1 VTDTAAGGAR
11 RWALG
16 VEYDGGGFSGF
27 QDQGERPSVQ
37 AALESAIAAV
47 ADHPVK
53 VVAAGRTDAGVH
65 AREQVVHCDLAA
77 DRSPEA
83 WVYGTNA
90 GLPEGVV
97 VRWACPVP
105 QEFDARRSALS
116 RRYLYR
122 VLNRPEPTALLA
134 RRTAWVRDPLDLG
147 AMRRAAR
154 PLLGRHDFAAFRAA
168 SCEARTSVRTLRRLR
183 IVRRGSEIWFDVE
196 ADAFLQR
203 MVRNLVGS
211 LLLVGQGRRP
221 WGWIPEVLAAGD
233 RTRAGP
239 TAPPQGLVLLA
250 VRYPRRYRLPQR
262 PWDGRGPD
270 PLL

>member
-1 VTDTAAGGAR
+1 MTEIAACGVR

-16 VEYDGGGFSGF
+16 VEYDGSGF
-27 QDQGERPSVQ
+27 FGFQNQGERPSVQ
-37 AALESAIAAV
+37 AALEAAL
-47 ADHPVK
+47 AALAAHPVR
-53 VVAAGRTDAGVH
+53 VVGAGRTDAGVH
-65 AREQVVHCDLAA
+65 AREQVVHCDLGVPRPA
-77 DRSPEA
+77 EV
-83 WVYGTNA
+83 WVRGSNA
-90 GLPEGVV
+90 RLPPGVV

-105 QEFDARRSALS
+105 DDFDARRSACS

-122 VLNRPEPTALLA
+122 VLNRSEPTALLVG
-134 RRTAWVRDPLDLG
+134 RTAWVREPLDVG

-154 PLLGRHDFAAFRAA
+154 VLRGRRDFAAFRAA
-168 SCEARTSVRTLRRLR
+168 ACEARTTVRTLRRLR
-183 IVRRGSEIWFDVE
+183 IVRRGAEIWFDLE

-221 WGWIPEVLAAGD
+221 IGWIAEVLAARD

-239 TAPPQGLVLLA
+239 TAPAAGLVLLA

-262 PWDGRGPD
+262 PWNGRVGD
-270 PLL
+270 PLS

>member
-1 VTDTAAGGAR
+1 MTEDGGDGLR

-16 VEYDGGGFSGF
+16 VEYDGSGFAGF
-27 QDQGERPSVQ
+27 QDQGARPSVQ
-37 AALESAIAAV
+37 SALEAALAAV
-47 ADHPVK
+47 AAHPVR

-65 AREQVVHCDLAA
+65 AREQVVHCDLGPRRDA
-77 DRSPEA
+77 EA
-83 WVYGTNA
+83 WVRGTNA
-90 GLPEGVV
+90 HLPDGVI

-105 QEFDARRSALS
+105 DDFDARRSARS

-134 RRTAWVRDPLDLG
+134 RRTAWLRDPLDVR
-147 AMRRAAR
+147 AMRRGAR
-154 PLLGRHDFAAFRAA
+154 VLLGRHDFAAFRAA
-168 SCEARTSVRTLRRLR
+168 SCEARTTVRTLRRLA
-183 IVRRGSEIWFDVE
+183 ILRRGPEVWFDVE

-211 LLLVGQGRRP
+211 LLEVGRRRRP
-221 WGWIPEVLAAGD
+221 GGWLAEVLASGD

-239 TAPPQGLVLLA
+239 TAPAQGLVLLA

-262 PWDGRGPD
+262 PWDGRRAD
-270 PLL
+270 PLS